1 MKQDTREKDD
11 IIVIGGGIVGLA
23 IAEKLSSEGKSVL
36 LIEKEE
42 IAAGASAGNAA
53 GLAFSDIMPLASPG
67 ILFKAIRWLVDPLG
81 PFAVVP
87 QDLPKTLPW
96 LIRFMM
102 ATRSAKYRS
111 SITVQASLMRLAGKA
126 MDGMLAR
133 TGLGTLIH
141 QGGALHL
148 YESERDYQ
156 KDLKNWD
163 YRRRHSIDFEC
174 YEKDNLHQFQPGL
187 AKSFVAGIFVPQW
200 KSVSN
205 PLAFC
210 TALHDALQ
218 LRPFKTVYS
227 AVKSVEISEAGGVVQ
242 TEGGTFRAH
251 KVIVAAGP
259 WSSAIAKQLGDCI
272 PLIGERGYNTTF
284 PKSALDLTRTLV
296 FPGHGFVISPLAD
309 GVRVGGA
316 SEIARLG
323 RKENFKRSQAM
334 VRKAKKFVPALQTQ
348 QAVEW
353 MGARPSIPDSLPV
366 IGFSGRSENI
376 IYAFGHGHLG
386 LTQSAATGQLVSDL
400 VNKTPPSIDIAA
412 LSPHRF

>member
-1 MKQDTREKDD
+1 MKQDAQKRDD

-36 LIEKEE
+36 LIEKEK

-67 ILFKAIRWLVDPLG
+67 ILFKAIRWLLDPLG
-81 PFAVVP
+81 PFTVVP

-96 LIRFMM
+96 LTRFMM
-102 ATRSAKYRS
+102 ATRPAKYRR
-111 SITVQASLMRLAGKA
+111 SITVQASLMHLAGKA
-126 MDGMLAR
+126 MDDMLAR
-133 TGLGTLIH
+133 TGLDTLIH

-174 YEKDNLHQFQPGL
+174 YEKDDLHQFQPGL
-187 AKSFVAGIFVPQW
+187 AKNFVAGIFVPHW

-205 PLAFC
+205 PLTFC
-210 TALHDALQ
+210 KALHDILSQ
-218 LRPFKTVYS
+218 RPFRTVYS
-227 AVKSVEISEAGGVVQ
+227 AVRSVEASESGVTVQ
-242 TEGGTFRAH
+242 TENGPYDGQ
-251 KVIVAAGP
+251 KVIIAAGP
-259 WSSAIAKQLGDCI
+259 WSSSLARQLGDMI

-284 PKSALDLTRTLV
+284 PKSALTLTRTLV

-309 GVRVGGA
+309 GIRVGGA

-323 RKENFKRSQAM
+323 RKENFNRSKAM
-334 VRKAKKFVPALQTQ
+334 VSKAQKFVPALRTQ
-348 QAVEW
+348 DAAEW

-366 IGFSGRSENI
+366 IGFSSRSKNI
-376 IYAFGHGHLG
+376 LYAFGHGHLG

-400 VNKTPPSIDIAA
+400 INKTPPSIDLAA